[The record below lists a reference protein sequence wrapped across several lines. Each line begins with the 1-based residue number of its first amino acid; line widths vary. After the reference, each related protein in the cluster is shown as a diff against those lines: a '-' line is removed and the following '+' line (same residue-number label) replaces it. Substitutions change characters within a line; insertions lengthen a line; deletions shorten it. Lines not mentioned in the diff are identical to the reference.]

1 MEPVVRK
8 ERNSMST
15 SDKICWGLIG
25 LAGAVAFSKLA
36 KKKQSS
42 EDQEIANL
50 LADFG
55 EDELES
61 LEF

>member
-1 MEPVVRK
+1 
-8 ERNSMST
+8 MST